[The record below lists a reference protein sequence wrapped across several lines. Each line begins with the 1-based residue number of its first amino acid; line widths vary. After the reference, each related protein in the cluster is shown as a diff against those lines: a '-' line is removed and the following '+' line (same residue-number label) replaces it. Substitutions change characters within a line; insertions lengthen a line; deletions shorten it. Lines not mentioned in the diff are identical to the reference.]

1 MYSII
6 AIGEYFVLDCT
17 HWCRVIVIHENTYEV
32 ITIKVVHSVIVEID
46 SGLDN
51 QTLYHLSNEL
61 YDCVV
66 ILICKGLIKVVY
78 KDDNV
83 VI

>member
-1 MYSII
+1 M
-6 AIGEYFVLDCT
+6 
-17 HWCRVIVIHENTYEV
+17 IHENTCEV
-32 ITIKVVHSVIVEID
+32 VTIKVAHSVIVQID

-61 YDCVV
+61 YDSVV